1 MARGCM
7 LNEFIIEKIFFLS
20 GNPLKCDCR
29 LRPISYWLESVGRA
43 QGRASSWDDAVCGSP
58 KFLKGIPLGLVSEL
72 KLLCFKTSN
81 SDAFEDSVA
90 EDFDQEKYQ
99 LNPDVSFREI
109 KS

>member
-1 MARGCM
+1 M
-7 LNEFIIEKIFFLS
+7 KKTLS

-81 SDAFEDSVA
+81 SDAFEDSVD